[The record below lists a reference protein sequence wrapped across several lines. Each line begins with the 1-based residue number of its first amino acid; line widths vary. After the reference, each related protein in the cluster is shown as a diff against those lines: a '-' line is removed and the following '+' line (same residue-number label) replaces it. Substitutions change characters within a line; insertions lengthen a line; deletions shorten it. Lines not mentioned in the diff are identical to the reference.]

1 MRSFHEFMAD
11 FEGTDN
17 LRRQIVQMINRLSH
31 LEPRDVEDTKDLLL
45 DLQKM
50 VDDKLTGT

>member
-1 MRSFHEFMAD
+1 MKTFSEFMAD

-17 LRRQIVQMINRLSH
+17 LRRQIVQMVNRLSH
-31 LEPRDVEDTKDLLL
+31 LESRDVEDAKDVLL

-50 VDDKLTGT
+50 LDDKLTGV